1 MPKIETTGRLFFSLL
16 GKTLRDSEL
25 EALLPV
31 AKAEL
36 DGHEGDVLKIEL
48 NDTNRPDL
56 WSAAG
61 IVRLLKSYEK
71 EEVVL
76 YDFFSTADETFDSE
90 GRSLIVD
97 ASVKEVRPF
106 SIGFA
111 ARGHKVSEDDLEALI
126 QSQEKLCSNFGRK
139 RKTIAMGIYRSDLIK
154 YPVHYR
160 GADPDTTSF
169 VPLGMEQE
177 LTLRQICT
185 EHPKGKEYG
194 PIVSGHKL
202 FPFLHD
208 DNNDVLSFPPV
219 INSDR
224 IGAVEVGDENLFLEL
239 SGMDLKDLLLA
250 ASIMACDMSDMGFE
264 ILPVKVILGE
274 ETEFGSEIT
283 VPYYFQ
289 EPVSCSMAQIH
300 KTLGMKL
307 SSTEVVKALKRMGM
321 HAICDNDVVYATV
334 AEYRNDFLHPV
345 DLIEDVM
352 IGHGLNK
359 FEPEMPQD
367 FTVGRLSPAEEM
379 GRKVKDLMV
388 GLGFQEMIYNYL
400 GSKREYV
407 DNMNFPQEK
416 CIFISNPMSENY
428 EVVRPSIIPSLL
440 ESESVSANAPFPHK
454 IFEVGKV
461 AFRDERD
468 NSGTTTRNTLG
479 FLASDSVMG
488 YNDVSSLVNTLLYFL
503 GKEFSLATLE
513 GDARFIE
520 GRCARIMIGQT
531 EVGVFGEIHPQVLEN
546 WGSIMPTIACEI
558 DLDLV
563 MAD

>member
-36 DGHEGDVLKIEL
+36 DGYEGDVLKIEL

-194 PIVSGHKL
+194 PIVSDHKL

-307 SSTEVVKALKRMGM
+307 SSTEVVKALNRMGM

-388 GLGFQEMIYNYL
+388 GLGFQEMMYNYL

-440 ESESVSANAPFPHK
+440 ESESVSAHAPFPHK

-520 GRCARIMIGQT
+520 GRCARIMIGQI

>member
-388 GLGFQEMIYNYL
+388 GLGFQEMMYNYL

-440 ESESVSANAPFPHK
+440 ESESVSAHAPFPHK

-520 GRCARIMIGQT
+520 GRCARIMIGQI

>member
-90 GRSLIVD
+90 GRSLIID

-388 GLGFQEMIYNYL
+388 GLGFQEMMYNYL

-520 GRCARIMIGQT
+520 GRCARIMIGQI

>member
-90 GRSLIVD
+90 GRSLIID

-194 PIVSGHKL
+194 PIVSDHKL

-307 SSTEVVKALKRMGM
+307 SSTEVVNALKRMGM

-388 GLGFQEMIYNYL
+388 GLGFQEMMYNYL

-440 ESESVSANAPFPHK
+440 ESESVSAHAPFPHK

-520 GRCARIMIGQT
+520 GRCARIMIGQI

>member
-25 EALLPV
+25 EVLLPV

-111 ARGHKVSEDDLEALI
+111 ARGHKVCEDDLEALI

-388 GLGFQEMIYNYL
+388 GLGFQEMMYNYL

-440 ESESVSANAPFPHK
+440 ESESVSAHAPFPHK

-520 GRCARIMIGQT
+520 GRCARIMIGQI

>member
-25 EALLPV
+25 EVLLPV

-90 GRSLIVD
+90 GRSLIID

-307 SSTEVVKALKRMGM
+307 SSTEVVKALNRMGM

-388 GLGFQEMIYNYL
+388 GLGFQEMMYNYL

-440 ESESVSANAPFPHK
+440 ESESVSAHAPFPHK

-520 GRCARIMIGQT
+520 GRCARIMIGQI

>member
-388 GLGFQEMIYNYL
+388 GLGFQEMMYNYL

>member
-90 GRSLIVD
+90 GRSLIID

-307 SSTEVVKALKRMGM
+307 SSTEVVKALNRMGM

-388 GLGFQEMIYNYL
+388 GLGFQEMMYNYL

-440 ESESVSANAPFPHK
+440 ESESVSAHAPFPHK

>member
-307 SSTEVVKALKRMGM
+307 SSTEVVKALNRMGM

-388 GLGFQEMIYNYL
+388 GLGFQEMMYNYL

-440 ESESVSANAPFPHK
+440 ESESVSAHAPFPHK

-520 GRCARIMIGQT
+520 GRCARIMIGQI

>member
-90 GRSLIVD
+90 GRSLIID

-111 ARGHKVSEDDLEALI
+111 ARGHKVCEDDLEALI

-388 GLGFQEMIYNYL
+388 GLGFQEMMYNYL

-440 ESESVSANAPFPHK
+440 ESESVSAHAPFPHK

>member
-76 YDFFSTADETFDSE
+76 YDFFSTADVTFDSE

>member
-25 EALLPV
+25 EVLLPV

-90 GRSLIVD
+90 GRSLIID

-307 SSTEVVKALKRMGM
+307 SSTEVVKALNRMGM

-388 GLGFQEMIYNYL
+388 GLGFQEMMYNYL

-440 ESESVSANAPFPHK
+440 ESESVSAHAPFPHK

>member
-90 GRSLIVD
+90 GRSLIID

-388 GLGFQEMIYNYL
+388 GLGFQEMMYNYL

-440 ESESVSANAPFPHK
+440 ESESVSAHAPFPHK

>member
-194 PIVSGHKL
+194 PIVSDHKL

-307 SSTEVVKALKRMGM
+307 SSTEVVKALNRMGM

-388 GLGFQEMIYNYL
+388 GLGFQEMMYNYL

-440 ESESVSANAPFPHK
+440 ESESVSAHAPFPHK

-520 GRCARIMIGQT
+520 GRCARIMIGQI

>member
-25 EALLPV
+25 EVLLPV

-90 GRSLIVD
+90 GRSLIID

-388 GLGFQEMIYNYL
+388 GLGFQEMMYNYL

-440 ESESVSANAPFPHK
+440 ESESVSAHAPFPHK

>member
-76 YDFFSTADETFDSE
+76 YDFFSTADVTFDSE

-194 PIVSGHKL
+194 PIVSDHKL

-388 GLGFQEMIYNYL
+388 GLGFQEMMYNYL

-440 ESESVSANAPFPHK
+440 ESESVSAHAPFPHK

-520 GRCARIMIGQT
+520 GRCARIMIGQI

>member
-36 DGHEGDVLKIEL
+36 DGYEGDVLKIEL

-90 GRSLIVD
+90 GRSLIID

-111 ARGHKVSEDDLEALI
+111 ARGHKVCEDDLEALI

-307 SSTEVVKALKRMGM
+307 SSTEVVKALNRMGM

-388 GLGFQEMIYNYL
+388 GLGFQEMMYNYL

-440 ESESVSANAPFPHK
+440 ESESVSAHAPFPHK

-520 GRCARIMIGQT
+520 GRCARIMIGQI

>member
-1 MPKIETTGRLFFSLL
+1 
-16 GKTLRDSEL
+16 
-25 EALLPV
+25 
-31 AKAEL
+31 EL
-36 DGHEGDVLKIEL
+36 DGYEGDVLKIEL

-388 GLGFQEMIYNYL
+388 GLGFQEMMYNYL

-440 ESESVSANAPFPHK
+440 ESESVSAHAPFPHK

-520 GRCARIMIGQT
+520 GRCARIMIGQI

>member
-36 DGHEGDVLKIEL
+36 DGYEGDVLKIEL

-388 GLGFQEMIYNYL
+388 GLGFQEMMYNYL

-440 ESESVSANAPFPHK
+440 ESESVSAHAPFPHK

-520 GRCARIMIGQT
+520 GRCARIMIGQI

>member
-36 DGHEGDVLKIEL
+36 DGYEGDVLKIEL

-90 GRSLIVD
+90 GRSLIID

-388 GLGFQEMIYNYL
+388 GLGFQEMMYNYL

-440 ESESVSANAPFPHK
+440 ESESVSAHAPFPHK

>member
-90 GRSLIVD
+90 GRSLIID
-97 ASVKEVRPF
+97 TSVKEVRPF

-388 GLGFQEMIYNYL
+388 GLGFQEMMYNYL

-440 ESESVSANAPFPHK
+440 ESESVSAHAPFPHK